1 MRSLFTIFVMLHGL
15 VHLWY
20 FTLSRGLVA
29 YKPEMGWTGRSWL
42 FSNLLGDSLTRT
54 IAGVVYVVAT
64 VSFLV
69 SGVGLF
75 ARAGW
80 WRPLLTTSAC
90 LSAAAIL
97 VFWDGRTELI
107 VQRGLIGLLINLG
120 ILLLVLGFRWPSF
133 Y

>member
-1 MRSLFTIFVMLHGL
+1 MRSLFTIFVLLHGL

-20 FTLSRGLVA
+20 FTLSQGLVA

-42 FSNLLGDSLTRT
+42 FSDILGDSTTRT
-54 IAGVVYVVAT
+54 IASVVYVLAT
-64 VSFLV
+64 FAFLV

-80 WRPLLTTSAC
+80 WRPLLTASSC

-97 VFWDGRTELI
+97 LFWDGRTELV

-120 ILLLVLGFRWPSF
+120 ILLLVLTFQWPSPQ
-133 Y
+133 